1 MFYAQPNAGKTLIT
15 LHLIMEAIQ
24 SGWLEA
30 QNLYYINMDDSSS
43 GLLEKA
49 YMAQELG
56 FHMLSDGY
64 NSFSLVD
71 FRQSIE
77 KMVASDSAKGMVVVL
92 DTLKKFTNLMSKELA
107 SEFSELMR
115 RFSLKGGSVIALA
128 HANKKADAQGNPI
141 YAGTTD
147 ILDDFDC
154 GYSIKV
160 ISQDAASKVVEFI
173 NIKRR
178 GDVVSSASYRY
189 SVERNSY
196 AVLLQSVQEI
206 DPVDLEMMK
215 QEVALTSE
223 LPVIQVIQACIEE
236 GINTKIALLKG
247 AASRAG
253 CSRKN
258 AMHVIERYTG
268 TDPALHRWHYEV
280 KARGAQIFAL
290 NLLSPGGSAL
300 GACEGHSPLMPANAL
315 AHQPDIADF

>member
-1 MFYAQPNAGKTLIT
+1 M
-15 LHLIMEAIQ
+15 
-24 SGWLEA
+24 
-30 QNLYYINMDDSSS
+30 
-43 GLLEKA
+43 
-49 YMAQELG
+49 
-56 FHMLSDGY
+56 
-64 NSFSLVD
+64 
-71 FRQSIE
+71 
-77 KMVASDSAKGMVVVL
+77 
-92 DTLKKFTNLMSKELA
+92 
-107 SEFSELMR
+107 
-115 RFSLKGGSVIALA
+115 
-128 HANKKADAQGNPI
+128 
-141 YAGTTD
+141 
-147 ILDDFDC
+147 DDFDC

-189 SVERNSY
+189 SVERNCY

-236 GINTKIALLKG
+236 GINTKIALLKE

-268 TDPALHRWHYEV
+268 TDPALHRWHYKV
-280 KARGAQIFAL
+280 KAKGAQIFAL
-290 NLLSPGGSAL
+290 NPLCLGGSAL